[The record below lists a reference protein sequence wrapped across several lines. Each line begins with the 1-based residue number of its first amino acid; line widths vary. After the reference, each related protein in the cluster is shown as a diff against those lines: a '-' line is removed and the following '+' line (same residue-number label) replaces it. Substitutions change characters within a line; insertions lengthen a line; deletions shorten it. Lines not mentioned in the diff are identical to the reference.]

1 MAQQTDRQRKRGASE
16 KERVKQKTL
25 LSFCWANSRHVARKS
40 RRGASDIN
48 HSPSKCI
55 NCVLNDGVNGQ
66 RNYVSAQSLTS
77 YQLSPHP
84 ACLPLF
90 CILCSALCDP
100 SLSLS
105 HSRSLYLSIS
115 LCYWQTTLGLYL
127 PLRVQHATLEIVI
140 ESVVWHITYT
150 QRVTASR
157 QRRRERGRGLW
168 LPLPLW
174 RWCRRQR
181 RRRCKNKNQISFAI

>member
-1 MAQQTDRQRKRGASE
+1 MWHSRQTDRQREASE

-25 LSFCWANSRHVARKS
+25 LSFCWANSRHVAS
-40 RRGASDIN
+40 RSTRDASDIN

-77 YQLSPHP
+77 YQLSSHP
-84 ACLPLF
+84 ACLPPPRPVLHSV
-90 CILCSALCDP
+90 LCPLW
-100 SLSLS
+100 SLS
-105 HSRSLYLSIS
+105 HSRSFYLSIS

-174 RWCRRQR
+174 RWCRRHR